1 LLFDIRNANRA
12 SLPPIVNIVDLAK
25 FRPHDLPTLQPL
37 TTLPETCLELDHE
50 LTYTNLVIKSLPA
63 LWSNHSLLFDCPLV
77 KTSMLFLSSVLM
89 VQTLD
94 RNFANVRKK
103 ETLSN
108 GQIQNFYKAILT
120 ILINSTKEENIIESR

>member
-50 LTYTNLVIKSLPA
+50 LAYSSIAEVETSPLDILRRNVNKDGTRMLSYDNDLPLPVLVPM
-63 LWSNHSLLFDCPLV
+63 
-77 KTSMLFLSSVLM
+77 KTSFPSAKALKLSLC
-89 VQTLD
+89 
-94 RNFANVRKK
+94 
-103 ETLSN
+103 
-108 GQIQNFYKAILT
+108 
-120 ILINSTKEENIIESR
+120 